1 MNRISASLFTGQNVS
16 VVLDGKP
23 YVISSSAGH
32 FEQVLDAINNND
44 ADALH
49 NLLQPKVNISVASEG
64 RISYDGRDLLF
75 NGERIHNAISDRLS
89 FLWSRGLKY
98 QPLLRFLDNLMDN
111 PSFRAVNET
120 YGFLEACNLPIT
132 DDGHFLAYKM
142 VRHDYMDIYTGKMN
156 NSVGSVV
163 EVPRNKVD
171 EDSNRTCSYGLHCC
185 SKEYLFSGY
194 GSWNRGGAD
203 RILIVKVNPCDV
215 VAVPSDY
222 NNSKMRVSRY
232 EVVGELTRDDLNLDE
247 FYTPN
252 FAPPVDDCDD
262 PDCDDLDFGESEIE
276 EEDWDSLSDL
286 MDDWN
291 FDGAENEPD
300 EPLPVVT
307 ATQSPVGQPIK
318 LNEGKVR
325 DIKRLLAQGEM
336 SIANIARLYS
346 VNESTIRKI
355 KTGLIWAHVT
365 I

>member
-1 MNRISASLFTGQNVS
+1 MNRISASLFTGKNVS

-23 YVISSSAGH
+23 YVISSSVGH
-32 FEQVLDAINNND
+32 FPQVLDAINEND
-44 ADALH
+44 ADALY
-49 NLLQPKVNISVASEG
+49 NLLQPKLNISVATEG
-64 RISYDGRDLLF
+64 RISYDGRDLMF
-75 NGERIHNAISDRLS
+75 NGERIHNAISDRLN

-98 QPLLRFLDNLMDN
+98 QPLLKFLDNLMDN

-142 VRHDYMDIYTGKMN
+142 VRHDYSDIYTGTMD
-156 NSVGSVV
+156 NSVGKVV

-194 GSWNRGGAD
+194 GSWNSGGVD
-203 RILIVKVNPCDV
+203 RILIVKVNPRDV

-247 FYTPN
+247 FYTPG
-252 FAPPVDDCDD
+252 FAPPVDEFDESDFDD
-262 PDCDDLDFGESEIE
+262 GEWDGEEDEGSDEWPFEFGDIFPELDEVLEAVASVESEPE
-276 EEDWDSLSDL
+276 
-286 MDDWN
+286 
-291 FDGAENEPD
+291 
-300 EPLPVVT
+300 VT
-307 ATQSPVGQPIK
+307 SSPVGQPIK

-325 DIKRLLAQGEM
+325 DIKRLLDQGEM

-355 KTGLIWAHVT
+355 RDGLIWAHVT